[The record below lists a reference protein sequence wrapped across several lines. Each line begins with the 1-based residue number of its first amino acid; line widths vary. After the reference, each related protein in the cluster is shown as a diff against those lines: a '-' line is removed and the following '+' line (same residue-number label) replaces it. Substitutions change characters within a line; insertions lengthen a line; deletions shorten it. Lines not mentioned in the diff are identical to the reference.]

1 MLTEFDLPDV
11 TIGRDVA
18 DGENRHEP
26 PSGNLFTLLLQDGD
40 AASPLRKRPARFPAH
55 PDFLSY
61 KHIRKI
67 AIVSSTDRRQGRPT

>member
-1 MLTEFDLPDV
+1 M
-11 TIGRDVA
+11 
-18 DGENRHEP
+18 
-26 PSGNLFTLLLQDGD
+26 LLQGGG

-67 AIVSSTDRRQGRPT
+67 AIVHRPIDGRAVQPKRITCISSGTF